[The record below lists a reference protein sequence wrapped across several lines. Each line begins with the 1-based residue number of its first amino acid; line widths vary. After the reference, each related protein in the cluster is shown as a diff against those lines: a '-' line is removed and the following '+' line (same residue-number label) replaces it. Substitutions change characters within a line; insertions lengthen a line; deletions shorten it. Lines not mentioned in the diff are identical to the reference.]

1 MARQQTFLEKIKST
15 PGIIIKLFVVQFFTW
30 IGLFS
35 LWIYALPVVSRH
47 IFKTVDSESPDFEK
61 SVSWVGYCFAF
72 YSVLAACLAFL
83 IPRLST
89 KLSIYRLHALA
100 LVIGSVGFLLIYVVQ
115 NKWLLFIP
123 FIFIAIGWSSISNIP
138 YRMVSE
144 VVEDEK
150 ITFYM
155 SFFSFSVVIPQVF
168 AAILLG
174 LITRYLFAGDS
185 MYTIL
190 TGGLCMLIAGS
201 VMFFIKPIKSI
212 SG

>member
-1 MARQQTFLEKIKST
+1 MSSPQTFLEKIKLT

-30 IGLFS
+30 IGLFA

-47 IFKTVDSESPDFEK
+47 IFKTVDSGSPDFER

-83 IPRLST
+83 IPRLT
-89 KLSIYRLHALA
+89 KKSSIYRLHALA
-100 LVIGSVGFLLIYVVQ
+100 LVIGSVGFFLIYVVQ

-155 SFFSFSVVIPQVF
+155 SLFSFSVVIPQVF

-185 MYTIL
+185 VYTIL
-190 TGGLCMLIAGS
+190 TGGLCMLVAGS
-201 VMFFIKPIKSI
+201 VMFFIKPIK
-212 SG
+212 